1 MVKGAIFMQSIPPAT
16 YQTDSPLELA
26 FIDPARKLTK
36 SRGKNIHRYAS
47 AKMNTIISVE
57 STLEFDACFHF
68 DFNNE
73 ISRFCSQPIR
83 YSYVIN
89 GIIHTYVPDFLCEFD
104 CGEMV
109 LYEVKAPNAVNSKH
123 FTKEFEAKRQY
134 ARKLFDVDLELIEEH
149 DIRYIPLL
157 TNLKCMHRYT
167 SQSELTYEQT
177 AILKYL
183 NKHSSTRLETIIAR
197 FSKGQNILPIIYNL
211 LSKYLIKIDLRVPL
225 NGQTELK
232 ATYV

>member
-16 YQTDSPLELA
+16 YQTDCPLELA

-109 LYEVKAPNAVNSKH
+109 LYEVKAPNAVNSKR

-149 DIRYIPLL
+149 DIRHIPLL
-157 TNLKCMHRYT
+157 KNLKRMHRYA
-167 SQSELTYEQT
+167 SHSELTYEQT
-177 AILKYL
+177 TILKYL
-183 NKHSSTRLETIIAR
+183 NKHGSTKLETIIDH
-197 FSKGQNILPIIYNL
+197 FSNSKNIIPMIYDL
-211 LSKYLIKIDLRVPL
+211 LSKYLINTDLRVLL
-225 NGQTELK
+225 NNQTELK
-232 ATYV
+232 TTYV